1 VGQPIRPSENTCLG
15 AALGYLSRGIWPLF
29 VKVLRGLC
37 GGSQDAEGGT
47 LTSSRNDY
55 LHGHYSFVYYLS

>member
-1 VGQPIRPSENTCLG
+1 V
-15 AALGYLSRGIWPLF
+15 ALGYLSREIWPLF